1 LDRRTEILRRAA
13 ELFESQGVS
22 NTSIEDIASAV
33 GVKREAI
40 YYYFKSRPDIL
51 LEVLMPSSRAL
62 LTGIRNINRTNMKS
76 SEKLHE
82 AIRNH
87 LDSFTPGY
95 LEMTVA
101 LREHHF
107 FENNEKSKELQA
119 HWAEYGEIW
128 EDIISQGQEN
138 GEFNPELNAKVIAFG
153 LLGMCNWL
161 SRWFDPSGEVTI
173 DEIIE
178 NYFTMTSTGIAAPGS
193 ADLEAVLPGFS
204 AEETAAE

>member
-1 LDRRTEILRRAA
+1 MDRRTEILRRSA

-22 NTSIEDIASAV
+22 NTSVEDIANAV

-62 LTGIRNINRTNMKS
+62 LTGIRNN
-76 SEKLHE
+76 
-82 AIRNH
+82 

-107 FENNEKSKELQA
+107 FENNKKSKILQEQ
-119 HWAEYGEIW
+119 WTEYGDTW
-128 EDIISQGQEN
+128 VDIIKQGQEN
-138 GEFNPELNAKVIAFG
+138 GEFNNGLNAKIIAFG
-153 LLGMCNWL
+153 LLGMCNWM
-161 SRWFDPSGEVTI
+161 SRWYDPSGEVTI

-178 NYFTMTSTGIAAPGS
+178 NYFTMTSTGIAAGPT
-193 ADLEAVLPGFS
+193 DLEAVLPGFR
-204 AEETAAE
+204 AEGTAAE

>member
-1 LDRRTEILRRAA
+1 M
-13 ELFESQGVS
+13 
-22 NTSIEDIASAV
+22 EDIATAV

-76 SEKLHE
+76 TEKLRE

-107 FENNEKSKELQA
+107 FERNEKSKELQGQ
-119 HWAEYGEIW
+119 WTEYGDIW
-128 EDIISQGQEN
+128 VDIIQQGLDN
-138 GEFNPELNAKVIAFG
+138 GEFKAGLNAKIVAFG

-161 SRWFDPSGEVTI
+161 SRWFDPSGEVSI
-173 DEIIE
+173 DEIID
-178 NYFTMTSTGIAAPGS
+178 NYFTMTVTGIATNT
-193 ADLEAVLPGFS
+193 ADMGAALPGF
-204 AEETAAE
+204 AVEETAAE

>member
-1 LDRRTEILRRAA
+1 LDRRTEILRRSA

-22 NTSIEDIASAV
+22 NTSVEDIANAV

-76 SEKLHE
+76 SEKLYE
-82 AIRNH
+82 AFRNH

-107 FENNEKSKELQA
+107 FENNKKSKILQEQ
-119 HWAEYGEIW
+119 WTEYGDTW
-128 EDIISQGQEN
+128 VDIIKQGQEN
-138 GEFNPELNAKVIAFG
+138 GEFNNGLNAKIIAFG
-153 LLGMCNWL
+153 LLGMCNWM
-161 SRWFDPSGEVTI
+161 SRWYDPSGEVTI

-178 NYFTMTSTGIAAPGS
+178 NYFTMTSTGIAAGPT
-193 ADLEAVLPGFS
+193 DLEAVLPGFR
-204 AEETAAE
+204 AEGTAAE

>member
-1 LDRRTEILRRAA
+1 M
-13 ELFESQGVS
+13 FESQGVS
-22 NTSIEDIASAV
+22 NTSVEDIANAV

-76 SEKLHE
+76 SEKLYE
-82 AIRNH
+82 AFRNH

-107 FENNEKSKELQA
+107 FENNKKSKILQEQ
-119 HWAEYGEIW
+119 WTEYGDTW
-128 EDIISQGQEN
+128 VDIIKQGQEN
-138 GEFNPELNAKVIAFG
+138 GEFNNGLNAKIIAFG
-153 LLGMCNWL
+153 LLGMCNWM
-161 SRWFDPSGEVTI
+161 SRWYDPSGEVTI

-178 NYFTMTSTGIAAPGS
+178 NYFTMTSTGIAAGPT
-193 ADLEAVLPGFS
+193 DLEAVLPGFR
-204 AEETAAE
+204 AEGTAAE